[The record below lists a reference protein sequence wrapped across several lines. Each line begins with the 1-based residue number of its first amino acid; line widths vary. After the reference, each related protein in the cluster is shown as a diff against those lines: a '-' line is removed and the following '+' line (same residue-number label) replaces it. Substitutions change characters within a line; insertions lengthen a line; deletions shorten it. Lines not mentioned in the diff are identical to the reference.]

1 VGKLEIIVMLFWI
14 ISALFAL
21 LAFFLFLEILSAACA
36 ATRSYSHGVFTPKL
50 ALDARAVILVPA
62 HNEEKV
68 IGDTLES
75 ILPQLRNRDEVVVVA
90 DNCTDNTK
98 ALAEK
103 FGVTVIERNDV
114 HKRGKGYA
122 LDFAVNHIKGQ
133 GFDAILMIDADCI
146 VEPGCRDRLVEETLS
161 TGRPIQC
168 LYLMRGS
175 KDSLA
180 TSQKV
185 SEFAWLIKNKLRPL
199 GLLKLKGPCHLM
211 GTGMAFPAKMLYD
224 ADLANGCIVEDMK
237 LGLDLAIAGTP
248 PKFLPDAIVWSR
260 FPDSEMVSEGQ
271 KSRWIHGH
279 LEMILLYV
287 PKLLKNFIVKRDV
300 NLLLL
305 CFELLVP
312 PLVFMLL
319 ISFALLFVTLLLSL
333 FISVSLYI
341 LPMLSVCL
349 IGLTLFIAW
358 LLEGRHIISMSELL
372 NGLISKLRSS
382 SVYLTFFTGR
392 RKDWNK
398 TSRK

>member
-1 VGKLEIIVMLFWI
+1 MLFWVV
-14 ISALFAL
+14 SALFAL
-21 LAFFLFLEILSAACA
+21 LAFFLFLEVLLASFA
-36 ATRSYSHGVFTPKL
+36 ATRLSSHTVFTPKV
-50 ALDARAVILVPA
+50 ALDARAVIVVPA

-68 IGDTLES
+68 IGDTLAS
-75 ILPQLRNRDEVVVVA
+75 ILPQLRDRDELVVVA
-90 DNCTDNTK
+90 DNCSDNTK

-103 FGVTVIERNDV
+103 FGATVIVRNDA

-122 LDFAVNHIKGQ
+122 LDFAVNHIKER

-146 VEPGCRDRLVEETLS
+146 VEPGCRDQLVEEALVA
-161 TGRPIQC
+161 GRPVQC
-168 LYLMRGS
+168 LYLMRS
-175 KDSLA
+175 DKDSPTL
-180 TSQKV
+180 SQKV

-211 GTGMAFPAKMLYD
+211 GTGMAFPAKMLYE
-224 ADLANGCIVEDMK
+224 ANLANGCIVEDMK
-237 LGLDLAIAGTP
+237 LGLDLAIAGTS
-248 PKFLPDAIVWSR
+248 PKFLPDAVVWSR
-260 FPDSEMVSEGQ
+260 FPDSEEVSEGQ

-279 LEMILLYV
+279 LEMISLYV
-287 PKLLKNFIVKRDV
+287 PQLLKNFILKRDF

-319 ISFALLFVTLLLSL
+319 INVALLFVTLLVSL
-333 FISVSLYI
+333 FAGVSLYI

-349 IGLTLFIAW
+349 MGLTIVIAW
-358 LLEGRHIISMSELL
+358 LLGGRNIISIDELL
-372 NGLISKLRSS
+372 KGLISRLKSS
-382 SVYLTFFTGR
+382 SVYLKFFTGR